1 MYLLSRL
8 HICTVL
14 LDIYYLTSFF
24 QFGSYPLAIS
34 FQEKV
39 VEGWEGHGQSAQ
51 DELDEAVRVL
61 EQLKEKASTQISQA
75 LLDAMPR
82 FPDNDAPVSADR
94 PESAHSAI
102 ER

>member
-1 MYLLSRL
+1 MFAEQFFSYVQLHRTTEYRDLL
-8 HICTVL
+8 
-14 LDIYYLTSFF
+14 YYLALFF

-61 EQLKEKASTQISQA
+61 AQLKEKASAQISQA
-75 LLDAMPR
+75 LLDAMPSLEE
-82 FPDNDAPVSADR
+82 N
-94 PESAHSAI
+94 PESANSAI